1 MVPGEDVCKSRPG
14 AAYCEVEN
22 ANNEA
27 AITVDWSAHRLLVRT
42 PNGPDAHFHTLKD
55 NERRTPFRVGR
66 EERSE
71 RERGCREA

>member
-1 MVPGEDVCKSRPG
+1 MR
-14 AAYCEVEN
+14 
-22 ANNEA
+22 A
-27 AITVDWSAHRLLVRT
+27 AITAGCSAHRLLVRT

-55 NERRTPFRVGR
+55 DERRTPFRVGR